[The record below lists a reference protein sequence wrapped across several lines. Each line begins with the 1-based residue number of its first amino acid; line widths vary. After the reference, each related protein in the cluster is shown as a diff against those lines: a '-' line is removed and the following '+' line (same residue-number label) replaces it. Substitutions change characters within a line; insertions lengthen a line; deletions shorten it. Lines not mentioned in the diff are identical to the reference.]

1 MAHLA
6 NQVVL
11 ITGCSTG
18 IGRALAAELSRRGH
32 RVFASARR
40 PETLEGLNAAGK
52 LRLDVTDEA
61 SISQAVS
68 RVLDQTGRIDMLINN
83 AGFNMFGPL
92 AELPLEGFRALF
104 ETNVVGA
111 MAVVQKVFPG
121 MADVGSGR
129 IVNLGSVVGVVP
141 TPFAGA
147 YCATKSAVHMLSEVL
162 RMELSPFGIDVIVVQ
177 PGGVRSQI
185 ADTGSQGLERYA
197 EDSSRYRAV
206 HRQIVKRANTSQV
219 KPMDT
224 DEFAVVICDAILRR
238 RAPRIVRAGRGANVL
253 PKLRGL
259 PGPALDRVM
268 IRQFGLDRLR
278 RQGA

>member
-1 MAHLA
+1 MAHLE
-6 NQVVL
+6 NQVIL

-40 PETLEGLNAAGK
+40 PETLEGLNVTGK
-52 LRLDVTDEA
+52 LRLDVTDEP
-61 SISQAVS
+61 SVSQAVS
-68 RVLDQTGRIDMLINN
+68 RVLDQTGRVDLLINN
-83 AGFNMFGPL
+83 AGFNLFGPV
-92 AELPLEGFRALF
+92 AELPLDGFRALF
-104 ETNVVGA
+104 ETNVLGL
-111 MAVVQKVFPG
+111 MSVVQKVFPV

-129 IVNLGSVVGVVP
+129 IVNVGSIVGVVP

-147 YCATKSAVHMLSEVL
+147 YCATKSAVHTLSEVL
-162 RMELSPFGIDVIVVQ
+162 RMELAPFGIDVIVVQ

-197 EDSSRYRAV
+197 QNTSRYRTV
-206 HRQIVKRANTSQV
+206 HRGIVKRANTSQV

-224 DEFAVVICDAILRR
+224 DEFAAVVSEAILRR
-238 RAPRIVRAGRGANVL
+238 RAPRIVRAGRGANLL

-259 PGPALDRVM
+259 PGPALDRM
-268 IRQFGLDRLR
+268 LMRQFGLDRLR
-278 RQGA
+278 REGA